1 MSLGIDLKPT
11 GLKEALRTINSID
24 PKLRKAYG
32 KQIRELG
39 KVVVDAI
46 TPLVP
51 TSAPTTGMEG
61 PWRTGWNN
69 GNQQKKIVVKTN
81 TRKARKRNI
90 AQGAKYET
98 IGTITVGTKGAAL
111 AIVDMAGKGPNRSRN
126 SNTAKARPNFAGLLT
141 QSLGRGPSRMVWAGG
156 EKAIPLFQTALEP
169 VIKEVIFLA
178 NQELSKVDR
187 RGN

>member
-1 MSLGIDLKPT
+1 MQPT
-11 GLKEALRTINSID
+11 GLKEALRTIQSID
-24 PKLRKAYG
+24 PKLRRAYG

-51 TSAPTTGMEG
+51 SSSPTSGMDG
-61 PWRTGWNN
+61 AWRTGWKN
-69 GNQQKKIVVKTN
+69 GQTKNIVVKTN

-111 AIVDMAGKGPNRSRN
+111 AIADMAGKSGNRGRSGPRG
-126 SNTAKARPNFAGLLT
+126 RPNFAGVLNEKI
-141 QSLGRGPSRMVWAGG
+141 GRGPSRMVWAGG
-156 EKAIPLFQTALEP
+156 EKAIPDFQKALEP
-169 VIKEVIFLA
+169 VVKEVIYLA
-178 NQELSKVDR
+178 NQELMRVR
-187 RGN
+187 R

>member
-24 PKLRKAYG
+24 PKLRRAYG

-51 TSAPTTGMEG
+51 SSAPMSGMENNG
-61 PWRTGWNN
+61 RTGWKGGQTKN
-69 GNQQKKIVVKTN
+69 IVVKTN

-90 AQGAKYET
+90 TKGAKYET

-111 AIVDMAGKGPNRSRN
+111 AIADMAGKGPNRTRN
-126 SNTAKARPNFAGLLT
+126 SNPAKARPNMVSVLDERMGK
-141 QSLGRGPSRMVWAGG
+141 PSRMVWAGG
-156 EKAIPLFQTALEP
+156 EKAIPEFQKALEP
-169 VIKEVIFLA
+169 VIKEVIFEA
-178 NQELSKVDR
+178 NKELMKVKR
-187 RGN
+187 

>member
-1 MSLGIDLKPT
+1 MSLGITMQPT
-11 GLKEALRTINSID
+11 GLKEALRTIQSID
-24 PKLRKAYG
+24 PKLRRAYG

-51 TSAPTTGMEG
+51 SSSPTSGMDG
-61 PWRTGWNN
+61 AWRTGWKN
-69 GNQQKKIVVKTN
+69 GQTKNIVVKTN

-111 AIVDMAGKGPNRSRN
+111 AIADMAGKSGNRGRSGPRG
-126 SNTAKARPNFAGLLT
+126 RPNFAGVLNEKI
-141 QSLGRGPSRMVWAGG
+141 GRGPSRMVWAGG
-156 EKAIPLFQTALEP
+156 EKAIPDFQKALEP
-169 VIKEVIFLA
+169 VIKEVIYLA
-178 NQELSKVDR
+178 NQELMRVR
-187 RGN
+187 R

>member
-1 MSLGIDLKPT
+1 MQPT
-11 GLKEALRTINSID
+11 GLKEALRTIQSID
-24 PKLRKAYG
+24 PKLRRAYG

-51 TSAPTTGMEG
+51 SSSPTRGMDG
-61 PWRTGWNN
+61 QWRTGWKN
-69 GNQQKKIVVKTN
+69 GQTKNIVVKTN

-111 AIVDMAGKGPNRSRN
+111 AIADMAGKSGNRGRSGPRG
-126 SNTAKARPNFAGLLT
+126 RPNFAGVLNEKI
-141 QSLGRGPSRMVWAGG
+141 GRGPSRMVWAGG
-156 EKAIPLFQTALEP
+156 EKAIPDFQKALEP
-169 VIKEVIFLA
+169 VVKEVIYLA
-178 NQELSKVDR
+178 NQELMRVKR
-187 RGN
+187 

>member
-24 PKLRKAYG
+24 PKLRRAYG
-32 KQIRELG
+32 KQIRDLG

-51 TSAPTTGMEG
+51 SSSPTRGMDG
-61 PWRTGWNN
+61 PWRTGWKN
-69 GNQQKKIVVKTN
+69 GQIKNIVVKTN

-90 AQGAKYET
+90 TKGAQYET

-111 AIVDMAGKGPNRSRN
+111 AIADMAGKSGNRSR
-126 SNTAKARPNFAGLLT
+126 SGPRARPNFAGVLNS
-141 QSLGRGPSRMVWAGG
+141 SLGRGPSRMVWAGG
-156 EKAIPLFQTALEP
+156 EKAIPDFQKALEP
-169 VIKEVIFLA
+169 VIKEVIFEA
-178 NQELSKVDR
+178 NKELMKVNR
-187 RGN
+187 

>member
-11 GLKEALRTINSID
+11 GLKEALRTINSVN

-32 KQIRELG
+32 KEIRTLG

-51 TSAPTTGMEG
+51 SSSPTRGMDG
-61 PWRTGWNN
+61 QWRTGWKN
-69 GNQQKKIVVKTN
+69 GQTKNIVVKTN

-90 AQGAKYET
+90 ALGAQFET

-111 AIVDMAGKGPNRSRN
+111 AIADMAGKSGSRGRGGPRG
-126 SNTAKARPNFAGLLT
+126 RPNFAGVLNEKI
-141 QSLGRGPSRMVWAGG
+141 GRGPSRMVWAGG
-156 EKAIPLFQTALEP
+156 EKAIPDFQKALEP
-169 VIKEVIFLA
+169 VIKEVIFRA
-178 NQELSKVDR
+178 NQELVKVNR
-187 RGN
+187 

>member
-24 PKLRKAYG
+24 PKLRRAYG

-51 TSAPTTGMEG
+51 STSPTRGMDG
-61 PWRTGWNN
+61 PWRTGWKN
-69 GNQQKKIVVKTN
+69 GQTKNIVVKTN

-90 AQGAKYET
+90 TKGAQYET

-111 AIVDMAGKGPNRSRN
+111 AIADMAGKAGNRGRSGSR
-126 SNTAKARPNFAGLLT
+126 ARPNFAGVLNDKI
-141 QSLGRGPSRMVWAGG
+141 GRGPSRMVWAGG
-156 EKAIPLFQTALEP
+156 EKAIPDFQKALEP
-169 VIKEVIFLA
+169 VIKEVIFKA
-178 NQELSKVDR
+178 NKELMKVNR
-187 RGN
+187 

>member
-1 MSLGIDLKPT
+1 VSLGIDLKPT

-24 PKLRKAYG
+24 PKLRRAYG

-51 TSAPTTGMEG
+51 SSSPTQGMDG
-61 PWRTGWNN
+61 PWRTGWKN
-69 GNQQKKIVVKTN
+69 GQTKNIVVKTN

-90 AQGAKYET
+90 TKGAQYET

-111 AIVDMAGKGPNRSRN
+111 AIADMAGKAGGGGRGGPRS
-126 SNTAKARPNFAGLLT
+126 RPNFAGVLNS
-141 QSLGRGPSRMVWAGG
+141 SLGRGPSRMVWAGG
-156 EKAIPLFQTALEP
+156 EKAIPDFQKALEP
-169 VIKEVIFLA
+169 VIKEVIFEA
-178 NQELSKVDR
+178 NKELMKVNR
-187 RGN
+187 

>member
-11 GLKEALRTINSID
+11 GLKEALRTIYSID
-24 PKLRKAYG
+24 PILRRAYG

-51 TSAPTTGMEG
+51 SSSPTRGMDG
-61 PWRTGWNN
+61 PWRTGWKN
-69 GNQQKKIVVKTN
+69 GQTKNIVVKTN

-90 AQGAKYET
+90 AKGAQYET

-111 AIVDMAGKGPNRSRN
+111 AIADMAGKAGNRGRSGPR
-126 SNTAKARPNFAGLLT
+126 ARPNFAGVLNDKI
-141 QSLGRGPSRMVWAGG
+141 GRGPSRMVWAGG
-156 EKAIPLFQTALEP
+156 EKAIPDFQKALEP
-169 VIKEVIFLA
+169 VIKEVIFEA
-178 NQELSKVDR
+178 NKELMKVNR
-187 RGN
+187 

>member
-11 GLKEALRTINSID
+11 GLKEALRTINSVD
-24 PKLRKAYG
+24 PKLRRAYG

-51 TSAPTTGMEG
+51 DSSPTRGMDG
-61 PWRTGWNN
+61 QWRTGWKGGQTKNV
-69 GNQQKKIVVKTN
+69 VVKTN

-90 AQGAKYET
+90 ERGAQYET

-111 AIVDMAGKGPNRSRN
+111 AITDIAGKGPNQTRN
-126 SNTAKARPNFAGLLT
+126 RNPAKARPNFAGLLT
-141 QSLGRGPSRMVWAGG
+141 EKIGSGPSRMVWAGG
-156 EKAIPLFQTALEP
+156 QKAIPDFQKALEP
-169 VIKEVIFLA
+169 VVKEVIFLA
-178 NQELSKVDR
+178 NKELMKVKF
-187 RGN
+187 

>member
-1 MSLGIDLKPT
+1 MQPT
-11 GLKEALRTINSID
+11 GLKEALRTIQSID
-24 PKLRKAYG
+24 PKLRRAYG

-51 TSAPTTGMEG
+51 SSSPTSGMDG
-61 PWRTGWNN
+61 AWRTGWKN
-69 GNQQKKIVVKTN
+69 GQTKNIVVKTN

-111 AIVDMAGKGPNRSRN
+111 AIADMAGKSGNRGRSGPRG
-126 SNTAKARPNFAGLLT
+126 RPNFAGVLNEKI
-141 QSLGRGPSRMVWAGG
+141 GRGPSRMVWAGG
-156 EKAIPLFQTALEP
+156 EKAIPDFQKALEP
-169 VIKEVIFLA
+169 VVKEVIYLA
-178 NQELSKVDR
+178 NQELMRVKR
-187 RGN
+187 

>member
-24 PKLRKAYG
+24 PKLRRAYG

-39 KVVVDAI
+39 RVVVDAI

-51 TSAPTTGMEG
+51 SSSPTRGMDG
-61 PWRTGWNN
+61 QWRTGWKN
-69 GNQQKKIVVKTN
+69 GQTKNIVVKTN

-90 AQGAKYET
+90 ALGAQFET

-111 AIVDMAGKGPNRSRN
+111 AIADMAGKSGSRGRGGPRG
-126 SNTAKARPNFAGLLT
+126 RPNFAGVLNEKI
-141 QSLGRGPSRMVWAGG
+141 GRGPSRMVWAGG
-156 EKAIPLFQTALEP
+156 EKAIPDFQRALEP
-169 VIKEVIFLA
+169 VIKEIIFEA
-178 NQELSKVDR
+178 NKELMRIKR
-187 RGN
+187 

>member
-11 GLKEALRTINSID
+11 GLKEALRTINSVD

-51 TSAPTTGMEG
+51 SSSPTRGMDG
-61 PWRTGWNN
+61 PWRTGWKN
-69 GNQQKKIVVKTN
+69 GQTKNVVVKTN

-90 AQGAKYET
+90 VKGAQYET

-111 AIVDMAGKGPNRSRN
+111 AIADMAGKGGGGGRGGPRS
-126 SNTAKARPNFAGLLT
+126 RPNFAGVLT
-141 QSLGRGPSRMVWAGG
+141 EKFGRGPSRMVWAGG
-156 EKAIPLFQTALEP
+156 EKAIPDFQKALEP
-169 VIKEVIFLA
+169 VVKEVIFKA
-178 NQELSKVDR
+178 NQELMKVNR
-187 RGN
+187 

>member
-24 PKLRKAYG
+24 PKLRRAYG

-51 TSAPTTGMEG
+51 STAPMSGMENNA
-61 PWRTGWNN
+61 RTGWKGGQTKNV
-69 GNQQKKIVVKTN
+69 VVKTN

-90 AQGAKYET
+90 TQGAKYET

-111 AIVDMAGKGPNRSRN
+111 AITDIAGKGPNRTRN
-126 SNTAKARPNFAGLLT
+126 RNPNRARPNMVEVLT
-141 QSLGRGPSRMVWAGG
+141 ARMGRPSRMVWAGG
-156 EKAIPLFQTALEP
+156 EKAIPEFERALQP
-169 VIKEVIFLA
+169 VVKEVIYLA
-178 NQELSKVDR
+178 NQELMKVKR
-187 RGN
+187 

>member
-1 MSLGIDLKPT
+1 MQPT
-11 GLKEALRTINSID
+11 GLKEALRTIQSVD

-32 KQIRELG
+32 KQIRSLG

-51 TSAPTTGMEG
+51 SSSPTRGMDG
-61 PWRTGWNN
+61 QWRTGWKN
-69 GNQQKKIVVKTN
+69 GQTKNIVVKTN

-111 AIVDMAGKGPNRSRN
+111 AIADMAGKSGNRGRSGPRG
-126 SNTAKARPNFAGLLT
+126 RPNFAGVLNEKI
-141 QSLGRGPSRMVWAGG
+141 GRGPSRMVWAGG
-156 EKAIPLFQTALEP
+156 EKAIPDFQKALEP
-169 VIKEVIFLA
+169 VIKEVIYLA
-178 NQELSKVDR
+178 NQELMRVR
-187 RGN
+187 R

>member
-51 TSAPTTGMEG
+51 SSSPTRGMDG
-61 PWRTGWNN
+61 PWRTGWKN
-69 GNQQKKIVVKTN
+69 GQTKNIVVKTN

-90 AQGAKYET
+90 EKGAQYET

-111 AIVDMAGKGPNRSRN
+111 AIADMAGKAGNRGRSGPR
-126 SNTAKARPNFAGLLT
+126 ARPNFAGVLNDKI
-141 QSLGRGPSRMVWAGG
+141 GRGPSRMVWAGG
-156 EKAIPLFQTALEP
+156 EKAIPDFQKALEP
-169 VIKEVIFLA
+169 VIKEVIFEA
-178 NQELSKVDR
+178 NKELMKVKF
-187 RGN
+187 

>member
-1 MSLGIDLKPT
+1 MSLGIDIKPT
-11 GLKEALRTINSID
+11 GLKEALRTINSIN

-51 TSAPTTGMEG
+51 SSSPTSGMDG
-61 PWRTGWNN
+61 AWRTGWKN
-69 GNQQKKIVVKTN
+69 GQTKNVVVKTN

-90 AQGAKYET
+90 VKGAQFET

-111 AIVDMAGKGPNRSRN
+111 AIADMAGKSGGGGRGGLRS
-126 SNTAKARPNFAGLLT
+126 RPNFSGLLT
-141 QSLGRGPSRMVWAGG
+141 QKIGRGPSRMVWAGG
-156 EKAIPLFQTALEP
+156 EKAIPDFQKALEP
-169 VIKEVIFLA
+169 VIKEVIFEA
-178 NQELSKVDR
+178 NKELMKVNR
-187 RGN
+187 

>member
-11 GLKEALRTINSID
+11 GLKEALRTLNSID
-24 PKLRKAYG
+24 PKLRREYG

-51 TSAPTTGMEG
+51 SSSPTRGMDG
-61 PWRTGWNN
+61 SWRTGWKTGQTKN
-69 GNQQKKIVVKTN
+69 IVVKTN

-90 AQGAKYET
+90 KLGAQYET

-111 AIVDMAGKGPNRSRN
+111 AIADMAGKGGGGGRGGPRS
-126 SNTAKARPNFAGLLT
+126 RPNFAGLLT
-141 QSLGRGPSRMVWAGG
+141 EKIGRGPSRMVWAGG
-156 EKAIPLFQTALEP
+156 EKAIPDFQRALEP
-169 VIKEVIFLA
+169 VVKEVIFLA
-178 NQELSKVDR
+178 NQELMKVNR
-187 RGN
+187 

>member
-24 PKLRKAYG
+24 PKLRRAYG

-51 TSAPTTGMEG
+51 TSSPTRGMDG
-61 PWRTGWNN
+61 QWRTGWKSGQSRNV
-69 GNQQKKIVVKTN
+69 VVKTN

-90 AQGAKYET
+90 SKGAQYET

-111 AIVDMAGKGPNRSRN
+111 AIADMAGKAGGGGRGGPRS
-126 SNTAKARPNFAGLLT
+126 RPNFAGLLT
-141 QSLGRGPSRMVWAGG
+141 EKIGRPPSRMVWAGG
-156 EKAIPLFQTALEP
+156 AAAVPEFQKALEP
-169 VIKEVIFLA
+169 VIKEVIFEA
-178 NQELSKVDR
+178 NKELMKVKF
-187 RGN
+187 

>member
-24 PKLRKAYG
+24 PKLRRAYG

-51 TSAPTTGMEG
+51 SSSPTRGMDG
-61 PWRTGWNN
+61 PWRTGWKN
-69 GNQQKKIVVKTN
+69 GQTKNIVVKTN
-81 TRKARKRNI
+81 TRKARKRDI
-90 AQGAKYET
+90 AKGAQYET

-111 AIVDMAGKGPNRSRN
+111 AIADMAGKSGNRGRSGPRG
-126 SNTAKARPNFAGLLT
+126 RPNFAGVLT
-141 QSLGRGPSRMVWAGG
+141 EKMGRGPSRMVWAGG
-156 EKAIPLFQTALEP
+156 EKAIPEFQKALEP
-169 VIKEVIFLA
+169 IAKEVIFLA
-178 NQELSKVDR
+178 NQELMKVKR
-187 RGN
+187 

>member
-11 GLKEALRTINSID
+11 GLKEALRTINSIN

-51 TSAPTTGMEG
+51 SSSPTRGMDG
-61 PWRTGWNN
+61 PWRTGWKN
-69 GNQQKKIVVKTN
+69 GQTKNIVVKTN

-90 AQGAKYET
+90 TKGAQYET

-111 AIVDMAGKGPNRSRN
+111 AIADMAGKAGNRGRSGPR
-126 SNTAKARPNFAGLLT
+126 ARPNFAGVLNDKI
-141 QSLGRGPSRMVWAGG
+141 GRGPSRMVWAGG
-156 EKAIPLFQTALEP
+156 EKAIPDFQKALEP
-169 VIKEVIFLA
+169 VIKEVIFEA
-178 NQELSKVDR
+178 NKELMKVNR
-187 RGN
+187 

>member
-1 MSLGIDLKPT
+1 MQPT

-24 PKLRKAYG
+24 PKLRKEYG
-32 KQIRELG
+32 KQIRSLG

-51 TSAPTTGMEG
+51 SSSPTSGMDG
-61 PWRTGWNN
+61 AWRTGWKN
-69 GNQQKKIVVKTN
+69 GQTKNIVVKTN

-111 AIVDMAGKGPNRSRN
+111 AIADMAGKSGNRGRSGPRG
-126 SNTAKARPNFAGLLT
+126 RPNFAGVLNEKI
-141 QSLGRGPSRMVWAGG
+141 GRSPSRMVWAGG
-156 EKAIPLFQTALEP
+156 EKAIPDFQKALEP
-169 VIKEVIFLA
+169 VIKEVIYLA
-178 NQELSKVDR
+178 NQELMRIKR
-187 RGN
+187 

>member
-11 GLKEALRTINSID
+11 GLKEALRTINSVN
-24 PKLRKAYG
+24 PKLRRAYG

-51 TSAPTTGMEG
+51 SSSPTRGMDG
-61 PWRTGWNN
+61 PWRTGWKN
-69 GNQQKKIVVKTN
+69 GQTKNIVVKTN

-90 AQGAKYET
+90 QKGAQYET

-111 AIVDMAGKGPNRSRN
+111 AIADMAGKAGNRGRGGPR
-126 SNTAKARPNFAGLLT
+126 ARPNFAGVLNS
-141 QSLGRGPSRMVWAGG
+141 SLGRGPSRMVWAGG
-156 EKAIPLFQTALEP
+156 EKAIPDFQKALEP
-169 VIKEVIFLA
+169 VIKEVIFEA
-178 NQELSKVDR
+178 NKELMKVKF
-187 RGN
+187 

>member
-1 MSLGIDLKPT
+1 MKPT

-51 TSAPTTGMEG
+51 SSSPTRGMDG
-61 PWRTGWNN
+61 QWRTGWKN
-69 GNQQKKIVVKTN
+69 GQTKNVVVKTN

-111 AIVDMAGKGPNRSRN
+111 AIADMAGKSGSGGQGGPRS
-126 SNTAKARPNFAGLLT
+126 RPNFAGVLT
-141 QSLGRGPSRMVWAGG
+141 SSLGRGPSRMIWAGG
-156 EKAIPLFQTALEP
+156 EKAIPDFQKALEP
-169 VIKEVIFLA
+169 VIKEVIFKA
-178 NQELSKVDR
+178 NQELMKVNR
-187 RGN
+187 